1 MCISSVE
8 EQRIAAVGGADAW
21 KYGELTPRGFAK
33 LASAVGLD
41 STDVFLDAGS
51 GLGRLVIQAAREFG
65 TRRAFGVELARSRH
79 HAALQSLQCE
89 PVNVSCRVT
98 LLEGDCAAQDLWQA
112 HLSSVGV
119 VFVSNLLFDAS
130 LNQRLKH
137 CIEQHAPQARAVACL
152 RKWAD
157 TLEGYMEPFEVLC
170 ETSWTAPILLPTD
183 ATWSTARGSKVF
195 IYKRIESQISDHT
208 VMHTA
213 R

>member
-1 MCISSVE
+1 MRPRPFGE
-8 EQRIAAVGGADAW
+8 EGDAARVL
-21 KYGELTPRGFAK
+21 GE
-33 LASAVGLD
+33 D
-41 STDVFLDAGS
+41 SDGE
-51 GLGRLVIQAAREFG
+51 AAREASSSRPEG
-65 TRRAFGVELARSRH
+65 DETSDESSSSVCVEAFGVELARSRH

-152 RKWAD
+152 RKWSD

-195 IYKRIESQISDHT
+195 IYKRIL
-208 VMHTA
+208 
-213 R
+213 